1 MSWGQDH
8 PSWLVSAESRALG
21 RRVERLRHTWDD
33 SAGRR
38 IQTRYL
44 DEHQRRAKAM
54 GSRLREQREALQR
67 SDASAHEA
75 NETLKTAHDEAQQL
89 AQQTQRATEEL
100 ASVQQYEDQARQA
113 ADRTRSSLEAALQ
126 ALSTAGQGCRDESD
140 QDYGQLLRTVQDSDY
155 RSIRD
160 AQLDAMKRA
169 GIALAEQI
177 ADNEIVAEGIS
188 EMLDLPPGTMEGVQ
202 LLLVLHPLLTD
213 SVQRRIAAHAVRDLI
228 DQIKEMDGED
238 R

>member
-38 IQTRYL
+38 IRTRYL

-54 GSRLREQREALQR
+54 GSRLREQQEALQR

-75 NETLKTAHDEAQQL
+75 NETLKTAHDEAEQL
-89 AQQTQRATEEL
+89 AQQTQRGTEEL
-100 ASVQQYEDQARQA
+100 ASVQQYGDQARQA
-113 ADRTRSSLEAALQ
+113 ADRARSSLEAALQ
-126 ALSTAGQGCRDESD
+126 ALSTAGQDCRRGTD
-140 QDYGQLLRTVQDSDY
+140 QDYGQLLEAVQSGNY
-155 RSIRD
+155 KSIRD
-160 AQLDAMKRA
+160 LKLQALRQTIVVGVVHLLDND
-169 GIALAEQI
+169 L
-177 ADNEIVAEGIS
+177 VAEGIS

-202 LLLVLHPLLTD
+202 LLMVLHPLLTD
-213 SVQRRIAAHAVRDLI
+213 SVQRRVAAHAVRDLI
-228 DQIKEMDGED
+228 DQVKEMDGED